1 MIERMYT
8 YILHIYMYIDFT
20 HIYTSGTK
28 YISYLS
34 GETE

>member
-8 YILHIYMYIDFT
+8 YIVHII
-20 HIYTSGTK
+20 ICTSGTK

-34 GETE
+34 DETE